1 LVTAPSD
8 ADLVFQI
15 QLVTQHEYY
24 GDKLTLIPLLKLV
37 LLDARTHIVLWTFN
51 EDLEKAGKGIT
62 LVGAHQDQKFDKAI
76 APLIEDL
83 KSLPGS
89 SASTTAQP

>member
-1 LVTAPSD
+1 MTAPSD

-24 GDKLTLIPLLKLV
+24 GDKLALIPLLKLV
-37 LLDARTHIVLWTFN
+37 LLDPRTHSVLWTFN

-62 LVGAHQDQKFDKAI
+62 LAGAHQDQKADKAI
-76 APLIEDL
+76 ARLIDDL
-83 KSLPGS
+83 KALPGPPMP
-89 SASTTAQP
+89 TTAQP